1 MNRFAMAMAAYA
13 VLAALAWFTLDDQR
27 VRLVTVAILAMFAV
41 RTLVRRRS
49 DEAGRTGD
57 ER

>member
-1 MNRFAMAMAAYA
+1 MALTAYA
-13 VLAALAWFTLDDQR
+13 VLAGLAWFTLDDQR

-49 DEAGRTGD
+49 DEAGRTGG